1 MTGSPVRVAS
11 KIFLATLLLI
21 MMVIAFFP
29 ASSFKYLSREI
40 NGFDL
45 IGTEGTVWNGKT
57 RFLIRDEISG
67 SFQWNFDGLEKWWP
81 RFSWRL
87 NGSGYE
93 LRGSNTFLS
102 KQTRLSIQG
111 EATSDSIQ
119 QLLSPFDIFLS
130 GVFKLAPLTADIK
143 YATRSLKDINLDKPF
158 EIGWSGGQISYIL
171 AQQFFQVELPAL
183 NAQGKFGNGKAATI
197 ISRVDNKK
205 RLLELSLEENGIS
218 NIKVYRRLLEV
229 TNTPWIG
236 DQDLDD
242 VVIEIE
248 RKIF

>member
-1 MTGSPVRVAS
+1 MRVAS
-11 KIFLATLLLI
+11 KIFLATFLLM
-21 MMVIAFFP
+21 MMVVAFFP
-29 ASSFKYLSREI
+29 ASSLKYLSREI

-81 RFSWRL
+81 RFTWKL

-93 LRGSNTFLS
+93 LRGVNVFLL
-102 KQTRLSIQG
+102 KHTRLSIQG
-111 EATSDSIQ
+111 EASSDSIQ
-119 QLLSPFDIFLS
+119 QLLSRFDIFLS

-143 YATRSLKDINLDKPF
+143 YAIRSIEDIDLNRPY
-158 EIGWSGGQISYIL
+158 EIDWSGGQVSYIL
-171 AQQFFQVELPAL
+171 AQQFFQVELPPL
-183 NAQGKFGNGKAATI
+183 TAQGTFGKGKASTV
-197 ISRVDNKK
+197 ISRVDNNKK
-205 RLLELSLEENGIS
+205 LLDLSLETNGIT
-218 NIKVYRRLLEV
+218 NIRVFRRLLEV

-236 DQDLDD
+236 DQELDD

>member
-1 MTGSPVRVAS
+1 MTTPMRVAS
-11 KIFLATLLLI
+11 KIFLATFSLM
-21 MMVIAFFP
+21 MMVVAFFP
-29 ASSFKYLSREI
+29 ASSLKYLSREI

-57 RFLIRDEISG
+57 RFLVRDEIPG

-81 RFSWRL
+81 RFNWTL

-93 LRGSNTFLS
+93 LRGVNVFLL
-102 KQTRLSIQG
+102 KHTQLSIQG
-111 EATSDSIQ
+111 EASSDSIQ
-119 QLLSPFDIFLS
+119 QLLSRFDIFLS

-143 YATRSLKDINLDKPF
+143 YAIRSIKDINLDRPY
-158 EIGWSGGQISYIL
+158 EIDWSGGQISYIL
-171 AQQFFQVELPAL
+171 AQQFFQVELPPL
-183 NAQGKFGNGKAATI
+183 TAQGTFGNGQAATV
-197 ISRVDNKK
+197 ISRMDDKK
-205 RLLELSLEENGIS
+205 RLLELSLKKDGIS
-218 NIKVYRRLLEV
+218 NIRVFRRLLEL

-236 DQDLDD
+236 NQELDD